1 MTYKKLINEVRNN
14 IPESVGELDEMMVGM
29 MISAKDATKEVFN
42 TWAKSD
48 MAPDKLDKI
57 IADVAKKNKVDEKK
71 LHQVVYTVMDKA
83 VNS

>member
-1 MTYKKLINEVRNN
+1 
-14 IPESVGELDEMMVGM
+14 
-29 MISAKDATKEVFN
+29 
-42 TWAKSD
+42 